1 MRNESSMIN
10 NELGMPLPS
19 DPFALRTPDEI
30 ATDLGRRMRALRL
43 ANRWRRVT
51 LADRAGVSAS
61 TIQRF
66 ETSGKITLENLLRL
80 ADALGRADELAALF
94 EPPPARS
101 IDELARRT
109 FRPLPKRGSR

>member
-1 MRNESSMIN
+1 MIN
-10 NELGMPLPS
+10 NDPGMAPPPT
-19 DPFALRTPDEI
+19 PFALRTPDEI
-30 ATDLGRRMRALRL
+30 ATDLGRRLRALRL
-43 ANRWRRVT
+43 AHRWRRVT
-51 LADRAGVSAS
+51 LAERTGVSAS

-101 IDELARRT
+101 IDELEQRT
-109 FRPLPKRGSR
+109 SRPLPKRGSR

>member
-1 MRNESSMIN
+1 
-10 NELGMPLPS
+10 MPPPPA
-19 DPFALRTPDEI
+19 PFALHTPDEI
-30 ATDLGRRMRALRL
+30 ATELGRRLRALRL

-51 LADRAGVSAS
+51 LAERTGVSAS

-101 IDELARRT
+101 IDELEQRTARR
-109 FRPLPKRGSR
+109 LPKRGSR